1 MAERGP
7 TSDTEAATAVPLSS
21 PRGRWI
27 LIAAVL
33 ASALASIEAT
43 VVNVALP
50 AIGRDLDAGV
60 AGLQWVLNGYLLT
73 LAALILLGGSLG
85 DRLGRRRILVA
96 GVVLFSV
103 ASAVCGAAPTIELLV
118 AARVLQGVGG
128 ALLAPGSLAMLE
140 AVLRPEDRARA
151 IGAWSA
157 LGGVAAAIGPLL
169 GGWLVEISWR
179 WVFLLPVPLG
189 VVVVLVA
196 LAKVPESRDPTATG
210 RLDLLGAA
218 LATVALGGMTFALVQ
233 AEVGGV
239 VAVTAAAV
247 LGVAAAVAFVAVERR
262 RPDPMLPPDIF
273 ASRQFTAANAVTF
286 VVYAALGGVFFLLV
300 VFLQTALGWSPL
312 QSGAASL
319 PITVIMLALSSRAGA
334 LAQRV
339 GPRLPLTVGPVLIA
353 AGMLLML
360 RIGPGGSYLLDVL
373 PAVVVFGL
381 GLAATVAPVTATALA
396 AADDRH
402 AGVASGVNNAVART
416 AQLVAVAVLP
426 LAVGLGG
433 EEYADPVALTDAFHR
448 AMVVSAVTALVG
460 AAIAFLFIRAD
471 VLHEAGGPE
480 PARDEPVRPEPV
492 RDEPVPPEPVRSGAR
507 RPGPVRHHWHCGTDG
522 PPPRPW
528 TADRSG

>member
-1 MAERGP
+1 MTEHVP
-7 TSDTEAATAVPLSS
+7 TGDTGTRLGDTAAVPLSS
-21 PRGRWI
+21 ARGRWI
-27 LIAAVL
+27 LAATVL
-33 ASALASIEAT
+33 ASALAQIEAT

-50 AIGRDLDAGV
+50 AIGQDLDAGMS
-60 AGLQWVLNGYLLT
+60 GLQWVLNGYLLT

-96 GVVLFSV
+96 GVVLFSA
-103 ASAVCGAAPTIELLV
+103 ASAVCAAAPTIGTLI
-118 AARVLQGVGG
+118 AARVLQGIGG
-128 ALLAPGSLAMLE
+128 ALLTPGSLAMLE

-157 LGGVAAAIGPLL
+157 LGGVAAAVGPLV
-169 GGWLVEISWR
+169 GGWLVELSWR

-189 VVVVLVA
+189 VGVVVVA
-196 LAKVPESRDPTATG
+196 LAKVPETRDPTATG
-210 RLDLLGAA
+210 RLDLAGAV
-218 LATVALGGMTFALVQ
+218 LATAALGGLTFALVQ
-233 AEVGGV
+233 AETGP
-239 VAVTAAAV
+239 VATVTVAAV
-247 LGVAAAVAFVAVERR
+247 IGIAAAVAFVVVERR
-262 RPDPMLPPDIF
+262 RPNPMLPPDIF

-300 VFLQTALGWSPL
+300 VFLQTALGYSPL

-319 PITVIMLALSSRAGA
+319 PITLVMLALSSRAGA

-360 RIGPGGSYLLDVL
+360 RIAPGSSYLGDVL

-381 GLAATVAPVTATALA
+381 GLAATVAPVTATVLA

-426 LAVGLGG
+426 LAVGLTG
-433 EEYADPVALTDAFHR
+433 EQYTDPEAFTDAFHR
-448 AMVVSAVTALVG
+448 AMIITAITALGGALISAV
-460 AAIAFLFIRAD
+460 FIRSD
-471 VLHEAGGPE
+471 VLHPDTAETHPE
-480 PARDEPVRPEPV
+480 PDLAQRDAPVH
-492 RDEPVPPEPVRSGAR
+492 
-507 RPGPVRHHWHCGTDG
+507 RHHLHCGVAG
-522 PPPRPW
+522 PPARPS
-528 TADRSG
+528 TAARGG